1 MDALQEFDEPV
12 FKYEQ
17 TGLIK
22 KNIAGFLDAVLVFIL
37 ADLMATF
44 VIPNSFFTHNFTLVK
59 VALFYF
65 SAFILY
71 RLLTIFFLSSTVAM
85 RILKS
90 QYMNE
95 DSLKLTLKEKIL
107 AAFMVYINGIRM
119 YNLK

>member
-1 MDALQEFDEPV
+1 MDSLQEFDEPV

-37 ADLMATF
+37 ADLLSTF
-44 VIPNSFFTHNFTLVK
+44 VIPNSFFAHNFTMAK
-59 VALFYF
+59 MAFFYF

-71 RLLTIFFLSSTVAM
+71 RLLTIFFLSSTVGM

-90 QYMNE
+90 QYMHE
-95 DSLKLTLKEKIL
+95 DSLKLTAKEKIL